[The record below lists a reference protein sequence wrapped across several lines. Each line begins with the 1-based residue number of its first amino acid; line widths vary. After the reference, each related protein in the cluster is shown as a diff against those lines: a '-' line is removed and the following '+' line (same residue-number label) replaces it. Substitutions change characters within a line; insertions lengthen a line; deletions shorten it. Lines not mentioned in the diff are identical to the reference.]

1 MTKISKTKEMHA
13 GLEQVWAIFADTD
26 DDPRYW
32 DALRDVKVTSNDGT
46 TIVRDATVGPRAFS
60 HRSHQII
67 TLDPRRSIKLMMT
80 GAPMDGGRVITFVPM
95 GKNSTRVDVEWDLN
109 LKEVPGF
116 VKGLVEGQMSKATDK
131 ALNRIAEAAEKAR
144 QTVAAPG

>member
-1 MTKISKTKEMHA
+1 MTKISKTKEVHA

-26 DDPRYW
+26 DDPQYW

-46 TIVRDATVGPRAFS
+46 SVVRDATVGPRAFS

-67 TLDPRRSIKLMMT
+67 TLDPQRSIKLIMT
-80 GAPMDGGRVITFVPM
+80 GAQMDGERMITFVPM
-95 GKNSTRVDVEWDLN
+95 GKRSTRVDVEWDLQ

-116 VKGLVEGQMSKATDK
+116 VKGLVEGQMSRATDK
-131 ALNRIAEAAEKAR
+131 ALDRIAEAAEEAQR
-144 QTVAAPG
+144 TVAALG

>member
-26 DDPRYW
+26 DDPQYW
-32 DALRDVKVTSNDGT
+32 DALRDVKVTNNDGT

-80 GAPMDGGRVITFVPM
+80 GAPMDGERVITFVPM
-95 GKNSTRVDVEWDLN
+95 GKNSTRVDVE
-109 LKEVPGF
+109 
-116 VKGLVEGQMSKATDK
+116 
-131 ALNRIAEAAEKAR
+131 
-144 QTVAAPG
+144 